1 MICAEGAQWKHR
13 RKNISQ
19 AFNFDFIVSHIPMM
33 VQIAD
38 KAFDEF
44 EQKSEKLSLKGEKR
58 KYSVDFFKMMTKYTS
73 SIVISGFLGM

>member
-1 MICAEGAQWKHR
+1 MAHQKVMGLFEVFFTGIKNGMICAEGNQWKHR

-38 KAFDEF
+38 KAFD
-44 EQKSEKLSLKGEKR
+44 
-58 KYSVDFFKMMTKYTS
+58 
-73 SIVISGFLGM
+73 